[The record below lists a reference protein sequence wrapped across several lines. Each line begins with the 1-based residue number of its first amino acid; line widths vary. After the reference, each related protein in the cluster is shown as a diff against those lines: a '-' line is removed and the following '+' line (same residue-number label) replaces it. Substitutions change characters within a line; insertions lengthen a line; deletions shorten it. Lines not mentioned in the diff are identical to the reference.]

1 MRSKPCVIVYGGG
14 VDAFGDLF
22 RGVRADGALFGR
34 TVLTSPWALRFVDG
48 ASLTMCTMINGSG
61 WLIAADGERTHIPP
75 RGTVIV
81 RGPAPFEIVDDP
93 NRVIDDALDIRCATT
108 CSSTLNDGATAMVV
122 GAYTFERGVGRRL
135 LAALPPVLVAPEE
148 CNEGDDAV
156 LRFIAEE
163 AAADRPGQQ
172 VVLDRLLDWLLV
184 CTLRA
189 WFDRPDG
196 DSPAWYHAQSD
207 PVVGQALRA
216 LHSDPARTWT
226 VASLAS
232 EAGVSRAALAK
243 RFTALV
249 GEPPLTYLTGWRMDL
264 AADLLVEPGSTVASV
279 ARRVGYADGF
289 AFSAAFKRVRGIAPS
304 AMR

>member
-1 MRSKPCVIVYGGG
+1 M
-14 VDAFGDLF
+14 DAFGDLL
-22 RGVRADGALFGR
+22 RGVRANGALFGR

-48 ASLTMCTMINGSG
+48 ATLTLCTMINGEG
-61 WLIAADGERTHIPP
+61 WVVSDDGRRTHIPH

-81 RGPAPFEIVDDP
+81 RGPAPFVVVDDP
-93 NRVIDDALDIRCATT
+93 SREVHEALDIRCATT
-108 CSSTLNDGATAMVV
+108 CPSTLDSDAAAMVV
-122 GAYTFERGVGRRL
+122 GIYTLESGVGRRL

-148 CNEGDDAV
+148 CGGEDDAV

-163 AAADRPGQQ
+163 AAAERPGQQ

-189 WFDRPDG
+189 WFDR
-196 DSPAWYHAQSD
+196 SAPAWYQAQSD

-216 LHSDPARTWT
+216 LHSDPARSWT

-232 EAGVSRAALAK
+232 SVGVSRAALAK

-264 AADLLVEPGSTVASV
+264 AADLLAEPESTVASV

-289 AFSAAFKRVRGIAPS
+289 AFSAAFKRVRGVAPS
-304 AMR
+304 ALRLAKTS